1 MNDTALQAWVL
12 VALVLLG
19 AHLLLTLTQVCDL
32 WWAWRQPNR
41 RAPRHFRRARWRL
54 ALILFTIITAA
65 AAIITIYLLQQNYV
79 P

>member
-1 MNDTALQAWVL
+1 MNDTSLQAWTL

-19 AHLLLTLTQVCDL
+19 AHLLLTLIQICDL

-41 RAPRHFRRARWRL
+41 RSPRYFRRARWRL

-65 AAIITIYLLQQNYV
+65 AAITTIYLLQQNYV